1 MTTRQ
6 PKKRMGAKD
15 IAAALR
21 TRIDNGDIERQL
33 PPTRILVTEFETSPE
48 TLRQAIGIL
57 RAEGRVTSH
66 QGKGVFVRRVKPIEF
81 AMHKFERGN
90 RRDDIE
96 NGIDDWKA
104 AILELGRIPSQD
116 TPTVSVERAPA
127 NIAAELGVEPGS
139 FIVARRRTRRVDGEP
154 FQLADS
160 WFPTEVAF
168 DTPLMDEKDVTMP
181 GGILANI
188 KDGQYAQTR
197 KVDKLRAW
205 TLNADESDQS
215 DQAERLGLPT
225 GSTVPVLRHVRVGY
239 NAAGMAVRCMVTIA
253 PGDLNTL
260 VYEIED

>member
-15 IAAALR
+15 IAAVLR
-21 TRIDNGDIERQL
+21 ERIDTGQIERQL
-33 PPTRILVTEFETSPE
+33 PPTRVLVEEFGTSPE
-48 TLRQAIGIL
+48 TLRQAMGIL

-66 QGKGVFVRRVKPIEF
+66 QGKGVFVRRVQPIEF
-81 AMHKFERGN
+81 AMHKFERGR
-90 RRDDIE
+90 RRDDVE
-96 NGIDDWKA
+96 SGIDDWKA
-104 AILELGRIPSQD
+104 AILELGRVPSQD
-116 TPTVSVERAPA
+116 TPKVSVERAPA
-127 NIAAELGVEPGS
+127 AIAAELGVKPGT
-139 FIVARRRTRRVDGEP
+139 FVVARRRIRRVDDEP

-168 DTPLMDEKDVTMP
+168 DTPLMDEEDVTMP

-188 KDGQYAQTR
+188 KNKKYAQVR

-205 TLNADESDQS
+205 TLTA
-215 DQAERLGLPT
+215 DQAIRLGLGT

-239 NAAGMAVRCMVTIA
+239 NAGEMAVRCMVTIA

>member
-1 MTTRQ
+1 
-6 PKKRMGAKD
+6 MGAKD
-15 IAAALR
+15 IAAVLR
-21 TRIDNGDIERQL
+21 ERIDTGAIERQL
-33 PPTRILVTEFETSPE
+33 PPTRALVEEFGTSAETV
-48 TLRQAIGIL
+48 RVAIGIL
-57 RAEGRVTSH
+57 RAEGRVTSQ
-66 QGKGVFVRRVKPIEF
+66 QGKGVFVRRVEPIEF
-81 AMHKFERGN
+81 AMHRFERGS
-90 RRDDIE
+90 RRDDAE

-104 AILELGRIPSQD
+104 AILELGRVPSQD
-116 TPTVSVERAPA
+116 TPMVSVERAPA
-127 NIAAELGVEPGS
+127 DVATELGVSPGT
-139 FIVARRRTRRVDGEP
+139 FVVARRRIRRVDGEP

-168 DTPLMDEKDVTMP
+168 DTPLMDEEDVTMP

-188 KDGQYAQTR
+188 KDGQYVQDR

-205 TLNADESDQS
+205 TLTG
-215 DQAERLGLPT
+215 DQAVRLGLQT

>member
-1 MTTRQ
+1 MTSRQ
-6 PKKRMGAKD
+6 TKRMGAKD
-15 IAAALR
+15 IAAVLR
-21 TRIDNGDIERQL
+21 ERIDTGAIERQL
-33 PPTRILVTEFETSPE
+33 PPTRVLVEEFGTSPE

-57 RAEGRVTSH
+57 RAEGRVTSQ
-66 QGKGVFVRRVKPIEF
+66 QGKGVFVRRVEPIEF
-81 AMHKFERGN
+81 AMHRFERGA
-90 RRDDIE
+90 RRDDATS
-96 NGIDDWKA
+96 GIDDWKA
-104 AILELGRIPSQD
+104 AILELGRTPSQD
-116 TPTVSVERAPA
+116 TPTVSVDRAPA
-127 NIAAELGVEPGS
+127 DIAAELGVKPGT
-139 FIVARRRTRRVDGEP
+139 FVVARRRIRRVDGEP

-168 DTPLMDEKDVTMP
+168 DTPLMDEEDVTMP

-205 TLNADESDQS
+205 TLTS

>member
-15 IAAALR
+15 IASALR
-21 TRIDNGDIERQL
+21 TRIDNGEIERQL

-66 QGKGVFVRRVKPIEF
+66 QGKGVFVRRVEPIEF
-81 AMHKFERGN
+81 AMHRFEHGS
-90 RRDDIE
+90 RRDDVE

-104 AILELGRIPSQD
+104 AILELGRVPSQD
-116 TPTVSVERAPA
+116 TPKVSVERAPA
-127 NIAAELGVEPGS
+127 NVTMELGLAPGS
-139 FIVARRRTRRVDGEP
+139 FVVARRRIRRVDGEP

-168 DTPLMDEKDVTMP
+168 DTPLMDEADITMP

-188 KDGQYAQTR
+188 KDGQYAQAR

-205 TLNADESDQS
+205 TPAA

-225 GSTVPVLRHVRVGY
+225 GSTVPVLRHMRVGY
-239 NAAGMAVRCMVTIA
+239 NAAEMAVRCMVTIA

>member
-15 IAAALR
+15 IAAVLR
-21 TRIDNGDIERQL
+21 SRIDNGAIERQL
-33 PPTRILVTEFETSPE
+33 PPTRVLVAEFETSAE
-48 TLRQAIGIL
+48 TLRQAVGIL
-57 RAEGRVTSH
+57 RAEGRVTSQ
-66 QGKGVFVRRVKPIEF
+66 QGKGVFVRRVEPIEF
-81 AMHKFERGN
+81 AMHRFEHGN
-90 RRDDIE
+90 RRDDVE

-104 AILELGRIPSQD
+104 AILELGRVPSQD

-127 NIAAELGVEPGS
+127 DIARELGVEPGT
-139 FIVARRRTRRVDGEP
+139 FVVARRRTRRVDDEP

-168 DTPLMDEKDVTMP
+168 DTPLMDEEDVTMP

-188 KDGQYAQTR
+188 KDRQYAQTR

-205 TLNADESDQS
+205 TLTA
-215 DQAERLGLPT
+215 DQAVRLGLPT

-239 NAAGMAVRCMVTIA
+239 NSAGTAVRCMVTIA